1 MNKNYW
7 PLGIFLFALVVVGLI
22 VLTIKTAITNPV
34 ELQRMCQRS
43 SQDVDE
49 NINEITKLQAE
60 FLKKYVINFEGARE
74 QTSKEFRQAFIRITS
89 KENGTIQSNAKVN
102 FYLTRP
108 HTAREDRDLGKA
120 EFVDG
125 LWQSPSFSVESL
137 GRYQI
142 EAYVEIGK
150 DSLCISKEY
159 RIKQ

>member
-49 NINEITKLQAE
+49 NINEITKLQTE

-89 KENGTIQSNAKVN
+89 KKVEQYKVMLRLI
-102 FYLTRP
+102 FI
-108 HTAREDRDLGKA
+108 
-120 EFVDG
+120 
-125 LWQSPSFSVESL
+125 SL
-137 GRYQI
+137 VLI
-142 EAYVEIGK
+142 LLEKIG
-150 DSLCISKEY
+150 I
-159 RIKQ
+159 

>member
-7 PLGIFLFALVVVGLI
+7 PLGIFLFAMVVVGLI

-49 NINEITKLQAE
+49 NINEITKLRTE
-60 FLKKYVINFEGARE
+60 FLKKYVISFEGARE
-74 QTSKEFRQAFIRITS
+74 QTPKEFRQAFIRIIS
-89 KENGTIQSNAKVN
+89 KESGAIQSDANVN

-108 HTAREDRDLGKA
+108 HTAKEDKDLGRA

-125 LWQSPSFSVESL
+125 LWQSPSFSVEGL
-137 GRYQI
+137 GRYEI
-142 EAYVEIGK
+142 EAFVQIGE
-150 DSLCISKEY
+150 DSICISQKY
-159 RIKQ
+159 RIQ

>member
-7 PLGIFLFALVVVGLI
+7 PLGIFLFAMVVVGLI

-43 SQDVDE
+43 SQDIDE
-49 NINEITKLQAE
+49 NINEITKLRTE
-60 FLKKYVINFEGARE
+60 FLKKYAIGFEGARE
-74 QTSKEFRQAFIRITS
+74 QTPKEFRQAFIRITS
-89 KENGTIQSNAKVN
+89 KHSGVLLKDANVN

-108 HTAREDRDLGKA
+108 HTSKEDKDLGKA

-125 LWQSPSFSVESL
+125 LWQSPSFSVEGL

-150 DSLCISKEY
+150 DSICVFREY
-159 RIKQ
+159 RIQ